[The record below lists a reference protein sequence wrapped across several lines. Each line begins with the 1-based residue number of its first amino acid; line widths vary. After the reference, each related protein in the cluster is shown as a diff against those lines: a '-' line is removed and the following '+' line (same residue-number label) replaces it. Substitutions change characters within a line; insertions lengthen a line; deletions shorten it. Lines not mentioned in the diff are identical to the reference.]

1 MIWDVSKRATIEVA
15 RLFYRTRSEV
25 KPKPLTDLG
34 LPPILTIY
42 CYCISS
48 HNCAILPPNFSTS
61 RTKGHLRQPETK
73 VKSEVTREKFAN
85 FLDWL
90 SPDSDSA
97 GEEYERL
104 RFRLCTFFSLRRC
117 SFPEELAD
125 ETINRVILKIDEENI
140 ENKLAYCY
148 GVARNVYRESLRKER
163 THLNIDEVTIAAKAP
178 AEQSFS
184 SECLDKCLGELSPEG
199 RNLILDYFSEV
210 KLAKIEL
217 HRRIS
222 ERLEMTQTALRM
234 RVMRIK
240 QKLKM
245 CVQECMG

>member
-1 MIWDVSKRATIEVA
+1 MRYSIAELPEPSNRGHLQLAETQVSK
-15 RLFYRTRSEV
+15 
-25 KPKPLTDLG
+25 
-34 LPPILTIY
+34 
-42 CYCISS
+42 
-48 HNCAILPPNFSTS
+48 
-61 RTKGHLRQPETK
+61 
-73 VKSEVTREKFAN
+73 EVTREKFAN
-85 FLDWL
+85 FLAWL
-90 SPDSDSA
+90 SPQSDSA

-104 RFRLCTFFSLRRC
+104 RFRLYTFFSQRRC
-117 SFPEELAD
+117 SFPDELAD
-125 ETINRVILKIDEENI
+125 ETINRVILKSSEEYI

-163 THLNIDEVTIAAKAP
+163 SHLNIDEVTIAAEAPP

-184 SECLDKCLGELSPEG
+184 VECLDKCLAELPSES
-199 RNLILDYFSEV
+199 RTLILDYFSEV

-240 QKLKM
+240 QKLKI
-245 CVQECMG
+245 CVRECMG